1 MSSARLDVWAPAQI
15 VAYAKAGLRPKAMA
29 GKVTKTDG
37 KIPRL
42 RSVQK
47 TIAKT
52 PECAPASDG
61 ETQVYSFY
69 VAFFFPANIPGSAT
83 PVPDPLRKGALN
95 TLFVKAG
102 GGPQ

>member
-15 VAYAKAGLRPKAMA
+15 VAYAKAGLRPKAIA

-47 TIAKT
+47 TIAK
-52 PECAPASDG
+52 AKK
-61 ETQVYSFY
+61 
-69 VAFFFPANIPGSAT
+69 
-83 PVPDPLRKGALN
+83 DPHWRGGLN
-95 TLFVKAG
+95 PPSQRAART
-102 GGPQ
+102 

>member
-1 MSSARLDVWAPAQI
+1 MSSARRDVWAPAHI
-15 VAYAKAGLRPKAMA
+15 VAYAKSGSRPKAIPGMA
-29 GKVTKTDG
+29 TKTDG

-52 PECAPASDG
+52 PDECAPASDG
-61 ETQVYSFY
+61 ETQVYNFD

-83 PVPDPLRKGALN
+83 PVPDP
-95 TLFVKAG
+95 
-102 GGPQ
+102 

>member
-1 MSSARLDVWAPAQI
+1 MSFARLDVWAPAQI

-29 GKVTKTDG
+29 GKATNTGG

-47 TIAKT
+47 TIAK
-52 PECAPASDG
+52 AKR
-61 ETQVYSFY
+61 
-69 VAFFFPANIPGSAT
+69 
-83 PVPDPLRKGALN
+83 DPHWRGGRR
-95 TLFVKAG
+95 G